1 LAGTSKTAARALG
14 QKQDIDPNQKLS
26 TARSC
31 VRCTKRIETVG
42 DFFPVRVVGKGMMS
56 YCKSCRDQLYK

>member
-14 QKQDIDPNQKLS
+14 QKQDADPTQRLTS
-26 TARSC
+26 PRSC
-31 VRCTKRIETVG
+31 IRCAKKIETVG
-42 DFFPVRVVGKGMMS
+42 DLFPVRVVGKGMMA